1 MNFLRVS
8 LTSGRIAAVLAI
20 ATITSTMLTAC
31 APAVSLNAAEDSNN
45 PGCAEVMVRL
55 PDNVDLQQRRNTDA
69 QSTAAWGEP
78 ASVLLR
84 CGIPPIEVSTMPCV
98 TVQDIDW
105 LVDDSKAPSY
115 RFITFARTPATE
127 IIVDSKSVSGSSVL
141 DELASAT
148 ASGKVSRRCQ

>member
-1 MNFLRVS
+1 MKFLRVS
-8 LTSGRIAAVLAI
+8 QPSKRLAASVLVAVLAG
-20 ATITSTMLTAC
+20 TMLTAC
-31 APAVSLNAAEDSNN
+31 APAVSLNAADDANN

-55 PDNVDLQQRRNTDA
+55 PEKLDLQVRRNTDA

-84 CGIPPIEVSTMPCV
+84 CGIPPLTVSTLPCV

-115 RFITFARTPATE
+115 RFVTFARTPTTE
-127 IIVDSKSVSGSSVL
+127 VIVDSKTVSGASVL
-141 DELASAT
+141 DELASAS
-148 ASGKVSRRCQ
+148 AHGKVSRRCK

>member
-1 MNFLRVS
+1 MKFLRVS
-8 LTSGRIAAVLAI
+8 LPSKRLAGALLVAVLTGAGL
-20 ATITSTMLTAC
+20 SAC
-31 APAVSLNAAEDSNN
+31 APAVSLNAADDANN

-55 PDNVDLQQRRNTDA
+55 PDKVDLQARRNTDA
-69 QSTAAWGEP
+69 QSTAAWGQP

-84 CGIPPIEVSTMPCV
+84 CGIKPIDVSVLPCV
-98 TVQDIDW
+98 TVQDVDW

-115 RFITFARTPATE
+115 RFITFARTPTTE
-127 IIVDSKSVSGSSVL
+127 VIVDSKSVSGSSVL

>member
-1 MNFLRVS
+1 MKFLRVS
-8 LTSGRIAAVLAI
+8 QPSKRQAAALLVAVLAG
-20 ATITSTMLTAC
+20 TMLTAC
-31 APAVSLNAAEDSNN
+31 APAVSLNAADDANN

-55 PDNVDLQQRRNTDA
+55 PDKVDLQARRNTDA

-84 CGIPPIEVSTMPCV
+84 CGIKPIDVSVWPCV
-98 TVQDIDW
+98 TVQDVDW

-115 RFITFARTPATE
+115 RFVTFARTPTTE
-127 IIVDSKSVSGSSVL
+127 VIVDSKTVSGASVL

-148 ASGKVSRRCQ
+148 AHGKVSRRCQ

>member
-1 MNFLRVS
+1 MKFLRVS
-8 LTSGRIAAVLAI
+8 QPSKRLAGLLLVAVLAG
-20 ATITSTMLTAC
+20 TMLTAC
-31 APAVSLNAAEDSNN
+31 SPAVSLNAADDANN

-55 PDNVDLQQRRNTDA
+55 PDKVDLQVRRNTDA

-84 CGIPPIEVSTMPCV
+84 CGIPPLTVSTLPCV

-115 RFITFARTPATE
+115 RFITFARTPSTE
-127 IIVDSKSVSGSSVL
+127 VIVDSKSVSGSSVL

-148 ASGKVSRRCQ
+148 ARGKVSRRCQ